1 MTEERIWELVERLGT
16 LVRAER
22 RRAAGALGLQPVHL
36 QVLEYLSRCNR
47 YSNTPQAVAAYLGTT
62 KGTISQSLAV
72 LERGGWIRKRS
83 DPADGR
89 VVRLE
94 VTARARRAME
104 RLDRE
109 WRWKGPGRSGARAR
123 QRVAAMLAELLRSWQ
138 AANRYRTFGV
148 CQTCRHLLR
157 EGPGQFR
164 CGLTREAL
172 ARDETEQICHEH
184 EYPSGAPL

>member
-1 MTEERIWELVERLGT
+1 MAGERIWELVERLGT

-22 RRAAGALGLQPVHL
+22 RRLAGELGLQPVHL

-72 LERGGWIRKRS
+72 LERGGWIRKTG
-83 DPADGR
+83 DPVDGR

-94 VTARARRAME
+94 ITARARRVLE
-104 RLDRE
+104 RLGGERGSSE
-109 WRWKGPGRSGARAR
+109 PGGLSAGALKRAE
-123 QRVAAMLAELLRSWQ
+123 AMLAALLRGWQ

-148 CQTCRHLLR
+148 CRTCRHLLP
-157 EGPGQFR
+157 EGPGRFR

-172 ARDETEQICHEH
+172 APAETEQICHEH
-184 EYPSGAPL
+184 EYPAR

>member
-94 VTARARRAME
+94 MEGTGEVGCAGAPARCGHARGAAPKLAGGQPVSDLRGLPDLPALATGGTRAVPL
-104 RLDRE
+104 RAHPG
-109 WRWKGPGRSGARAR
+109 GPGS
-123 QRVAAMLAELLRSWQ
+123 
-138 AANRYRTFGV
+138 
-148 CQTCRHLLR
+148 
-157 EGPGQFR
+157 
-164 CGLTREAL
+164 
-172 ARDETEQICHEH
+172 
-184 EYPSGAPL
+184 